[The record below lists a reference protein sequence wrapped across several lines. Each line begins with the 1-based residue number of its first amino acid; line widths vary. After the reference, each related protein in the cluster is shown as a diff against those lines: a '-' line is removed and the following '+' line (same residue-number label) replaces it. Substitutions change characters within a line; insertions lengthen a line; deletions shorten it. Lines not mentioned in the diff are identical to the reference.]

1 MNGATRL
8 LEELVQPNLDAG
20 NIQNLRE
27 WSSKIDAA
35 LALAKL
41 IPYAGDQINEQI
53 RQVTGGNFNADELDV
68 LIHEVIDKYDR
79 EHPPQ

>member
-8 LEELVQPNLDAG
+8 LEELVSPNLDAG

-27 WSSKIDAA
+27 WASKIDAA
-35 LALAKL
+35 LSLAHL

-53 RQVTGGNFNADELDV
+53 R
-68 LIHEVIDKYDR
+68 
-79 EHPPQ
+79 